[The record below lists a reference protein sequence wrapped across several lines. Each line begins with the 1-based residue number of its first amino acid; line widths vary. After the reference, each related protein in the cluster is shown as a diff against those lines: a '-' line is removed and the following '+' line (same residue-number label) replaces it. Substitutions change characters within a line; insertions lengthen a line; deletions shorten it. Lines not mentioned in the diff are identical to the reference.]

1 VPLQSRQ
8 RRRERRSAGP
18 KGGRRFRRWA
28 LLTLAGAGI
37 AGAAF
42 SFAPLHETLNREV
55 LRLHAICVLGA
66 GRLSA
71 EEVAAATGL
80 AEGTSLLAIS
90 PAAIEAR
97 LREQPWIRDA
107 HVMRLVPGRVLV
119 QVAFREPVAR
129 VTQASPEEGAPVV
142 LVDAEGRAVVE
153 AAGAPV
159 PPLPVIVS
167 PRLPAAGELAPG
179 LAAAAAA
186 VGAVARSAFAD
197 RTATLYVGAED
208 DPNSVSLQLTQLPP
222 RVFVGSGD
230 LDQKLARLAQVIAGG
245 TTPARDAAEI
255 DLRFADQAVLR
266 GLPLPDGTAHSAQAP
281 GGAPAPHDRAG

>member
-1 VPLQSRQ
+1 M
-8 RRRERRSAGP
+8 RERRRAEP
-18 KGGRRFRRWA
+18 KGRRRILRWA
-28 LLTLAGAGI
+28 LLALAGAGGA

-42 SFAPLHETLNREV
+42 SFTPLHEVLDREV
-55 LRLHAICVLGA
+55 LGLRAICVLGA

-80 AEGTSLLAIS
+80 AQGTSLLAIS
-90 PAAIEAR
+90 PPAIETR
-97 LREQPWIRDA
+97 LREQPWIREA
-107 HVMRLVPGRVLV
+107 HVMRFVPGRLLV
-119 QVAFREPVAR
+119 QVTFREPVAR
-129 VTQASPEEGAPVV
+129 VTQASPEGGAPVV

-153 AAGAPV
+153 AAGGPV
-159 PPLPVIVS
+159 PLLPVIVS

-186 VGAVARSAFAD
+186 VEAVARSTFAA
-197 RTATLYVGAED
+197 RAATFYLGAEN
-208 DPNSVSLQLTQLPP
+208 DPNSVSLQLPQLPP
-222 RVFVGSGD
+222 RVLVGSGD
-230 LDQKLARLAQVIAGG
+230 LDQKLARLARVIAGD

-255 DLRFADQAVLR
+255 DLRFADRAVLR